1 MDLSELGSPS
11 APVPRPA
18 HGTTDASG
26 QSDAAWRVATQI
38 GADVA
43 SPLTQA
49 LEQVRELQAT
59 GRIDRPGLH
68 ALMTQIEQARRAGML
83 GQQISRL
90 ALAQGATQQQHESI
104 RLPEALRELLA
115 LRHGELAARGV
126 AVKQA
131 LRPAEVIVDA
141 TQLAALLNSL
151 LDWALTHAK
160 TPVELRVDMKAW
172 PAHARLQCRFG
183 HVPADQVPVA
193 ARARQPA
200 TGTAP
205 RRQQQL
211 DCLSWQLL
219 AQLARTMQLLVERND
234 TDGDTSLVLEFPH
247 TANDSLAG
255 VSSIEIDTRFSV
267 AGESRP
273 LAGSHLLV
281 ISPRRD
287 VRNQVREAVSHMGL
301 SLDFVSASDAAREFC
316 QQGLP
321 QAIVYESAV
330 YDTAFDSLR
339 NDIRAQ
345 SPQLAWV
352 EITDHGEAFEVSSF
366 NGTSVARVGRHA
378 IADTLPSAL
387 TFELAKNL

>member
-1 MDLSELGSPS
+1 MDLAELGTSS
-11 APVPRPA
+11 APAPRSGDGA
-18 HGTTDASG
+18 ASARDA
-26 QSDAAWRVATQI
+26 SDAAWQVATQI

-49 LEQVRELQAT
+49 LEQVRALQAT

-68 ALMTQIEQARRAGML
+68 ALLTQIEQARRAGML
-83 GQQISRL
+83 GQQIARL
-90 ALAQGATQQQHESI
+90 ALARGTAGQQHESV

-115 LRHGELAARGV
+115 LRQEELSARGI
-126 AVKQA
+126 AVRQA
-131 LRPAEVIVDA
+131 LKPAEVIVDA
-141 TQLAALLNSL
+141 TQLSALLNSL

-172 PAHARLQCRFG
+172 PAHALLHCRFG
-183 HVPADQVPVA
+183 HVPADQVPA
-193 ARARQPA
+193 AAPTRQPTDGA
-200 TGTAP
+200 AAHRP
-205 RRQQQL
+205 QL

-219 AQLARTMQLLVERND
+219 SQLARTMQLLLERSD
-234 TDGDTSLVLEFPH
+234 TAGDTALTLEFPH

-255 VSSIEIDTRFSV
+255 ASSIEIDTRFAI

-273 LAGSHLLV
+273 LAGSNLLV

-287 VRNQVREAVSHMGL
+287 VRNQVRQAVSHMGL

-339 NDIRAQ
+339 NDLREQ

-352 EITDHGEAFEVSSF
+352 EITDHGEPFEVSSF

-378 IADTLPSAL
+378 IADALPSAL

>member
-1 MDLSELGSPS
+1 MDLSALDASS
-11 APVPRPA
+11 APTPQPDD
-18 HGTTDASG
+18 GTTDERG
-26 QSDAAWRVATQI
+26 HSDAAWRVATQI

-49 LEQVRELQAT
+49 LEQVHELQAT

-68 ALMTQIEQARRAGML
+68 ALVTRIEQARRAGML

-90 ALAQGATQQQHESI
+90 ALAQGTTRQQHESI

-115 LRHGELAARGV
+115 LRQDELAASGV
-126 AVKQA
+126 TVRQA
-131 LRPAEVIVDA
+131 LKPAEVIVDA

-183 HVPADQVPVA
+183 HVPADQVPA
-193 ARARQPA
+193 DTGARQPVA
-200 TGTAP
+200 GPTS
-205 RRQQQL
+205 RRQPLL

-219 AQLARTMQLLVERND
+219 VQLACTMQLPVERSD
-234 TDGDTSLVLEFPH
+234 SEADTSLTLEFPH

-255 VSSIEIDTRFSV
+255 VSSIEIDTRLSI
-267 AGESRP
+267 AGDSRP
-273 LAGSHLLV
+273 LAGSNLLV
-281 ISPRRD
+281 ISPRRE
-287 VRNQVREAVSHMGL
+287 VRNQVRQAVSHLGL

-339 NDIRAQ
+339 SDLRAQ

-366 NGTSVARVGRHA
+366 NGTSVARVGRHS
-378 IADTLPSAL
+378 IADALPSAL